1 MGGPITLF
9 ENMRA
14 VPYVPFYLAAARG
27 DWDRAGV
34 EVRIVTS
41 PATSQT
47 AAALLDGRADV
58 SWGGPMRVMLHH
70 DADRDCPLVCFA
82 QVVSGEPFVLV
93 GREPN
98 PGFRFADLAHSADR
112 PGPRVGVAVDVPTP
126 WMTFQDDLRRAGVDP
141 AAINR
146 APDLPMAENAER
158 LRRGE
163 VDVVQLFEPHVDRAV
178 AGGWGHVWHRFA
190 LRGDMSYTS
199 FYTTRRFAAERREV
213 CHALV
218 RGIAAAQSALFAE
231 SPEAVAGQVAGWFPD
246 IEPAALARMV
256 DGYRSSG
263 VWARS
268 PALPAAT
275 FVRLKASLLSGG
287 LIAHDVPYDR
297 AVDDA
302 ITAEALGRPG

>member
-1 MGGPITLF
+1 MPRPITLF

-14 VPYVPFYLAAARG
+14 VPYVPFYLAAERG
-27 DWDRAGV
+27 DWARAGAD
-34 EVRIVTS
+34 VRIETS
-41 PATSQT
+41 PETAQT
-47 AAALLDGRADV
+47 ATALLDGRADV

-70 DADRDCPLVCFA
+70 DADRGCPLVCFA
-82 QVVSGEPFVLV
+82 QVVAGEPFVLV

-98 PGFRFADLAHSADR
+98 PGFRFADLAHSAGR

-141 AAINR
+141 ASINR
-146 APDLPMAENAER
+146 APDRPMAANAER
-158 LRRGE
+158 LRAGE
-163 VDVVQLFEPHVDRAV
+163 VDVVQLFEPYVDRAV

-190 LRGDMSYTS
+190 GRGDMGYTS
-199 FYTTRRFAAERREV
+199 FYTTRRFATDQRATCR
-213 CHALV
+213 ALV
-218 RGIAAAQSALFAE
+218 RGMAEAQAALFAE
-231 SPEAVAGQVAGWFPD
+231 TADAVAGQVAGWFPD
-246 IEPAALARMV
+246 IERAALARMI

-268 PALPAAT
+268 PGLPAAT

-287 LIAHDVPYDR
+287 LIGYDVPYDR

-302 ITAEALGRPG
+302 ITSEALAAAN

>member
-1 MGGPITLF
+1 MSRPITLF

-14 VPYVPFYLAAARG
+14 VPYVPFYLAAERG
-27 DWDRAGV
+27 DWAREGA

-41 PATSQT
+41 PATAQT

-70 DADRDCPLVCFA
+70 DADRDCPLVCFG

-98 PGFRFADLAHSADR
+98 PGFRFEDLAHSPER
-112 PGPRVGVAVDVPTP
+112 PGPRIGIAVDVPTP
-126 WMTFQDDLRRAGVDP
+126 WMTLQDDLRRAGIDP

-146 APDLPMAENAER
+146 AADVPMAENAGR

-163 VDVVQLFEPHVDRAV
+163 VDVIQVFEPYVDQAV

-190 LRGDMSYTS
+190 RRGDMSYTS
-199 FYTTRRFAAERREV
+199 FYTTRGFAAEQRET
-213 CHALV
+213 CRALV
-218 RGIAAAQSALFAE
+218 RGIATAQAALFAE
-231 SPEAVAGQVAGWFPD
+231 TAEAVAAQVAGWFPD
-246 IEPAALARMV
+246 IEPAALARMIE
-256 DGYRSSG
+256 GYRASG

-287 LIAHDVPYDR
+287 LIAWDVPYDR
-297 AVDDA
+297 AVDDD
-302 ITAEALGRPG
+302 ISAEALGGAA